1 MPNVPDLK
9 FSDVVPEPDERSVI
23 DDLVSVPPIEEK
35 GERWVLGGIARG
47 QEARHLL
54 LPGLHALQDTR
65 GWISPG
71 GLNYLAEKLQIPI
84 AEAYGVATFYDLFQ
98 FEQPDTEGPLHHVCV
113 DPICEMGNSA
123 SYIAELRSKGH
134 RVHESPCLGQC
145 ERPPAAFVQIKGGD
159 NRDMTEATGR
169 SIRIATADP
178 KRLLRRITEMQ
189 DIDLES
195 YERHG
200 GYQALRLAIQEGG
213 ARVIEMLKE
222 SGLTGRGGAAF
233 PTGIKWEAVARQ
245 ETSTKYVVANAD
257 ESEPGT
263 FKDRVILENDP
274 FALIEAM
281 TIAGISTG
289 CEKGWIYIRGEYTT
303 ATRRLEAAIDEAA
316 LAGRLGQGILGTSF
330 RFDLEIRCGAGAYIC
345 GEETSLFNSIEGY
358 RGEPR
363 SKPPYPTDS
372 GLFGQPTIINNPE
385 TFLNVLEILT
395 YGVDSYR
402 STGTPESPGTKLF
415 CLSGD
420 VAEPGLYEA
429 EFGITLRE
437 LLARAGGGVGELQA
451 VLLGGAAGTFV
462 DSRHLEIPLTFEDV
476 RAHDMTL
483 GSGAVMV
490 FSTKVNLPSV
500 LARFAKFFRDESCGQ
515 CVPCRI
521 GTVRQHEV
529 LTQISRRGQSPDR
542 NELLHDIA
550 TVMTDSS
557 ICGLGQ
563 TAASAVQSAI
573 RLGLLEK
580 SDT

>member
-1 MPNVPDLK
+1 
-9 FSDVVPEPDERSVI
+9 
-23 DDLVSVPPIEEK
+23 
-35 GERWVLGGIARG
+35 
-47 QEARHLL
+47 
-54 LPGLHALQDTR
+54 
-65 GWISPG
+65 
-71 GLNYLAEKLQIPI
+71 
-84 AEAYGVATFYDLFQ
+84 
-98 FEQPDTEGPLHHVCV
+98 
-113 DPICEMGNSA
+113 
-123 SYIAELRSKGH
+123 
-134 RVHESPCLGQC
+134 
-145 ERPPAAFVQIKGGD
+145 
-159 NRDMTEATGR
+159 
-169 SIRIATADP
+169 
-178 KRLLRRITEMQ
+178 
-189 DIDLES
+189 
-195 YERHG
+195 
-200 GYQALRLAIQEGG
+200 
-213 ARVIEMLKE
+213 
-222 SGLTGRGGAAF
+222 
-233 PTGIKWEAVARQ
+233 
-245 ETSTKYVVANAD
+245 
-257 ESEPGT
+257 
-263 FKDRVILENDP
+263 
-274 FALIEAM
+274 
-281 TIAGISTG
+281 
-289 CEKGWIYIRGEYTT
+289 WIYIRGEYTT